1 MNWLAHTPQLAIHVI
16 DPDPQTREGLQ
27 SLLGTLN
34 AEVKTYAS
42 AERFLSQPLPEPLGC
57 LIAEVNL
64 PGMSGI
70 ELLEYLHSVG
80 LKLPAILLSRQSDV
94 PTAVRAM
101 QTGAVDFLEKP
112 FINSTLIKR
121 VRKILERTD

>member
-1 MNWLAHTPQLAIHVI
+1 MNWLVHTPQRAIHVI

-80 LKLPAILLSRQSDV
+80 LNLPAILLSRQSDV

-112 FINSTLIKR
+112 FINNTLIKR
-121 VRKILERTD
+121 VRKILERTG